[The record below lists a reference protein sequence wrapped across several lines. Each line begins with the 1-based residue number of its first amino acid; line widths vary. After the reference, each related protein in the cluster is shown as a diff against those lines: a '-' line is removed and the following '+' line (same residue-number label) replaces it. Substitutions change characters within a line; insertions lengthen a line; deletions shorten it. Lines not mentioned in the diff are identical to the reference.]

1 MTIANPLALL
11 LLLPAAV
18 LVAWLYIGRGPSG
31 LRLPGHWHRAIADVM
46 QPFMAERVIS
56 QNRVPILFW
65 LAVWTLLV
73 LSLARPVIHAG
84 APTEYGNLAG
94 RVIALD
100 LGTGMDVEGQRL
112 MAYRIFDAA
121 PKTPTALVVSTG
133 EAFDVVP
140 LTTDRKQ
147 LERYIQVAS
156 GDVMPVA
163 GRAPG
168 IAIIQAEKL
177 LERAEVIVGQL
188 VVLTGGKV
196 PAAPAAKGEKWLR
209 ALVVDSGSRESWTGY
224 AEQVGARLVDE
235 TSVDQVIEDL
245 DDRVA
250 SALRDTNRSGDM
262 PLAPWLLAAAGL
274 LWLLFFRR
282 VRSA

>member
-1 MTIANPLALL
+1 MTITNPLALL
-11 LLLPAAV
+11 LLLPAIALV
-18 LVAWLYIGRGPSG
+18 LWLYIGRGPTG
-31 LRLPGHWHRAIADVM
+31 LRLPGHWHRAIASVM

-56 QNRVPILFW
+56 QNRMPILFW
-65 LAVWTLLV
+65 VAVWTLLV
-73 LSLARPVIHAG
+73 LGLARPVINAG
-84 APTEYGNLAG
+84 APTDYGNLAG
-94 RVIALD
+94 RVIAMD
-100 LGTGMDVEGQRL
+100 LGAGMDIEGQRL

-121 PKTPTALVVSTG
+121 PKTPTALVISTG

-140 LTTDRKQ
+140 LTTDRNQ

-156 GDVMPVA
+156 SAVMPVG

-177 LERAEVIVGQL
+177 LERAEVVVGQL

-196 PAAPAAKGEKWLR
+196 PAASAAKGGEWLR
-209 ALVVDSGSRESWTGY
+209 ALVVDSDSLANWAGY

-235 TSVDQVIEDL
+235 TSVDKVIEDL

-250 SALRDTNRSGDM
+250 SALRDTNRTGDLA
-262 PLAPWLLAAAGL
+262 LAPWLLALAGL

-282 VRSA
+282 VRSS

>member
-1 MTIANPLALL
+1 MSITHPLALL
-11 LLLPAAV
+11 LLLPAAALV
-18 LVAWLYIGRGPSG
+18 LWLYIGRGPSG

-46 QPFMAERVIS
+46 QPFMAGRVIS
-56 QNRVPILFW
+56 QNRMPILFW

-73 LSLARPVIHAG
+73 LSLARPVINSG
-84 APTEYGNLAG
+84 APMDYGNLAG
-94 RVIALD
+94 RVIAMD
-100 LGTGMDVEGQRL
+100 LGAGMDIEGQRL
-112 MAYRIFDAA
+112 MAYRIFDSA
-121 PKTPTALVVSTG
+121 PKTPTALVISTG

-156 GDVMPVA
+156 SEVMPVG

-177 LERAEVIVGQL
+177 LERAEVVVGQL

-196 PAAPAAKGEKWLR
+196 PAAPAAEGGDWLR
-209 ALVVDSGSRESWTGY
+209 ALVVDSANRSNWEGY
-224 AEQVGARLVDE
+224 ASKVGARLVDE
-235 TSVDQVIEDL
+235 TSVDKVIEDL

-250 SALRDTNRSGDM
+250 SALRDTDRSGDLA
-262 PLAPWLLAAAGL
+262 LAPWLLAAAGL

-282 VRSA
+282 VRSS